1 MMTMNAIKKEMLIAG
16 NFNRQ
21 SFDLIPAKQSFSK
34 EENDAQKAFFK
45 PLTDKV
51 LDLYPNIEF
60 DYSRFPSIVL
70 SNAGKTLAVL
80 THTDINQRTEHLKSF
95 GCTAALFTDAFSN
108 FKTLN
113 MVKEILPVFGANFS
127 DMNVR
132 EDLGDSQKMCV
143 EALTALKKG
152 TGDFVHCANLTH
164 TFLTPA
170 VLADNYM
177 KVNNLDAGWLSGE
190 RDRNISQE
198 FKDLMAS
205 NPAVFRFSNIE
216 EEKLSKSLD
225 DIFSEENKK
234 LIKNVVPMNPDEVSQ
249 KTKIADAVQKANGR
263 SKAELEWLDK
273 LEKKM
278 AELDL
283 HFNLRKEVSYKDL
296 PLPFVHD
303 MSIRNKYNREL
314 ITWRTGGG
322 GINIHDSAIHDDN
335 AGKLA
340 AFVAYEKFG
349 GGEVSFNIS
358 RSAKKRM
365 SEEELG
371 MLCEKK
377 MNQLIEAGFEPEQ
390 IVLPSDWQYLVDR
403 KITEMK
409 NNLTLDQATPEQVA
423 ESKQVMDDLKKKDVP
438 ESAAKA
444 TTENVEIA
452 DSQSVKQHV
461 KATQNAPV
469 VPPVLNKPVGVPAAS
484 KPVQKVPMV
493 ATAPMHQAQPEK
505 KKLVVNGCYLVEN
518 KEKDSWLL
526 YGVNG
531 SVKASNTETMKKIIE
546 KLVEHE
552 GIDIKKVKGC
562 WFTPENQPLYTLA
575 EIKKHEAGVLEGLDK
590 TEQIEALKKMKKKF
604 SFKLA
609 YDAVQEIKADKLK
622 DVDEPTEPIAKKKTE
637 SRFENVDLDNV
648 YKIGIADEVPIRK
661 ITDVEREQAQ
671 ALGIDLDSSEA
682 YKELQK
688 AREGSGDAT
697 TKDLEN
703 KKEADAIDNTQAL
716 DILQRMLDKNKAAKE
731 EAAKNAA
738 APDTKATNRT
748 KYKIN

>member
-1 MMTMNAIKKEMLIAG
+1 MNAIKKEMLIAG

-21 SFDLIPAKQSFSK
+21 SFDLIPAKQSFTK
-34 EENDAQKAFFK
+34 EENEAHKAFFK

-80 THTDINQRTEHLKSF
+80 THTDINQKTEHLKSF

-132 EDLGDSQKMCV
+132 EDLGDSQKLCA
-143 EALTALKKG
+143 EALTALKNN
-152 TGDFVHCANLTH
+152 TGDFVHCANITH
-164 TFLTPA
+164 TFLTPGA
-170 VLADNYM
+170 LADNYI
-177 KVNNLDAGWLSGE
+177 KVNGLEPGWIDGE
-190 RDRNISQE
+190 RDRNFSQE
-198 FKDLMAS
+198 YKDLMAT
-205 NPAVFRFSNIE
+205 NPAAFRFSNVQDE
-216 EEKLSKSLD
+216 ALSKEID
-225 DIFSEENKK
+225 AAYKAT
-234 LIKNVVPMNPDEVSQ
+234 KNNLNNGVVPLTPEEVSP
-249 KTKIADAVQKANGR
+249 KTKLADGIHKSLQQQNDK
-263 SKAELEWLDK
+263 SLIEMEWL
-273 LEKKM
+273 EKRM
-278 AELDL
+278 TELDL
-283 HFNLRKEVSYKDL
+283 HFNLRKDRTYKDL

-303 MSIRNKYNREL
+303 MTIHNKYNREL
-314 ITWRTGGG
+314 ISWRTGSGNVS
-322 GINIHDSAIHDDN
+322 INDSAIHDDN

-340 AFVAYEKFG
+340 ADIAYKKFG
-349 GGEVSFNIS
+349 DSHVHFNIG
-358 RSAKKRM
+358 RSAKKRY

-371 MLCEKK
+371 MICEKK

-390 IVLPSDWQYLVDR
+390 IVLPKEWQYLVNL
-403 KITEMK
+403 KINEMK
-409 NNLTLDQATPEQVA
+409 SVVTLDQATPEQVA
-423 ESKQVMDDLKKKDVP
+423 ESKQVMDGLKKKDVP
-438 ESAAKA
+438 ESVTKA

-452 DSQSVKQHV
+452 DNQSVQQPV
-461 KATQNAPV
+461 KAAQKPPV
-469 VPPVLNKPVGVPAAS
+469 VPPVVNKPVGVPAAS
-484 KPVQKVPMV
+484 KPAQKVPMV
-493 ATAPMHQAQPEK
+493 ATAPVHQAQPEK

-575 EIKKHEAGVLEGLDK
+575 EIKKFEASILEGLDK
-590 TEQIEALKKMKKKF
+590 TEQNEALKKMKDKF

-622 DVDEPTEPIAKKKTE
+622 DVDAPSEPVAKKKPE
-637 SRFENVDLDNV
+637 SRFENVDIDNV

-661 ITDVEREQAQ
+661 ITDVEREQAE
-671 ALGIDLDSSEA
+671 ALGIDLDNSEA

-688 AREGSGDAT
+688 ARESSGDAS

-716 DILQRMLDKNKAAKE
+716 DILQGMLDKNEAAKN

-738 APDTKATNRT
+738 EPASKSTNRT
-748 KYKIN
+748 KYKPN

>member
-1 MMTMNAIKKEMLIAG
+1 MNAIKKEMLIAG

-34 EENDAQKAFFK
+34 EENEAHKAFFK

-80 THTDINQRTEHLKSF
+80 THTDINQKTEHLKSF

-132 EDLGDSQKMCV
+132 EDLGDSQKLCSD
-143 EALTALKKG
+143 ALKALKNNS
-152 TGDFVHCANLTH
+152 GDFVHCANITH
-164 TFLTPA
+164 TYLTPG

-177 KVNNLDAGWLSGE
+177 KVNGLEAGWINGE
-190 RDRNISQE
+190 RDRNLSQE
-198 FKDLMAS
+198 YKDLMAT
-205 NPAVFRFSNIE
+205 NPAAFRFSNVE
-216 EEKLSKSLD
+216 DEKLRKEID
-225 DIFSEENKK
+225 KAYAEQ
-234 LIKNVVPMNPDEVSQ
+234 KNNIINSVVPSTPEEVSP
-249 KTKIADAVQKANGR
+249 KTKIADGINKAMQQQNDQ
-263 SKAELEWLDK
+263 SLIEIEWL
-273 LEKKM
+273 EKRM
-278 AELDL
+278 TELDL
-283 HFNLRKEVSYKDL
+283 HFNLRKDRTYKDL

-303 MSIRNKYNREL
+303 MTIHNKYNREL
-314 ITWRTGGG
+314 ISWRTGSGG
-322 GINIHDSAIHDDN
+322 VSINDSAIHDDN

-340 AFVAYEKFG
+340 ADIAYKKFG
-349 GGEVSFNIS
+349 DSHVHFNIG
-358 RSAKKRM
+358 RSAKKRY

-371 MLCEKK
+371 MICEKK

-390 IVLPSDWQYLVDR
+390 IILPKEWQYLVDL
-403 KITEMK
+403 KIQEMK
-409 NNLTLDQATPEQVA
+409 SVLTLDQATPEQVA
-423 ESKQVMDDLKKKDVP
+423 ESKQVMDDLKKKDVS
-438 ESAAKA
+438 ESAPKA
-444 TTENVEIA
+444 TTESVEIP
-452 DSQSVKQHV
+452 DSQSVQPPV
-461 KATQNAPV
+461 KAAQKAPM
-469 VPPVLNKPVGVPAAS
+469 VPPVVNKPVGVPTAS
-484 KPVQKVPMV
+484 KPAQKAPMV
-493 ATAPMHQAQPEK
+493 ATAPVHQAQTEK

-575 EIKKHEAGVLEGLDK
+575 EIKKHEASVLEGLDK
-590 TEQIEALKKMKKKF
+590 TEQIEALKKMKEKF

-622 DVDEPTEPIAKKKTE
+622 DVDEPTEPVAKKKTE

-682 YKELQK
+682 YQELQK

-703 KKEADAIDNTQAL
+703 KKEADSITYTQAL
-716 DILQRMLDKNKAAKE
+716 DIIQGMLDKNNAAKE
-731 EAAKNAA
+731 EAEKNAA
-738 APDTKATNRT
+738 APDAKATNRT
-748 KYKIN
+748 KYKLN